1 MYSVHR
7 DLEIRVQSY
16 FLIRMT
22 AKGRSVKIIA
32 FIRQAAIGDALIPHE
47 TRVNAAIQRV
57 LARNNWTDVQRKWLN
72 CTLCLR
78 PANPNAACGSP
89 PHGVSARKTCA
100 GVHPQE
106 LA

>member
-1 MYSVHR
+1 
-7 DLEIRVQSY
+7 
-16 FLIRMT
+16 MT

-72 CTLCLR
+72 CIGEQMVR
-78 PANPNAACGSP
+78 EAVVDRAAIDEEPFS
-89 PHGVSARKTCA
+89 
-100 GVHPQE
+100 
-106 LA
+106 